1 VQAEGRDIDAIAT
14 TIYLRCHQPITVADV
29 VAAATVGKYR
39 RDVVSKSFIAESA
52 SVADML
58 LEEHVLV
65 RSSHRP
71 P

>member
-1 VQAEGRDIDAIAT
+1 VQAEGGDIDAIAT
-14 TIYLRCHQPITVADV
+14 TIYLSRHQPITVADV
-29 VAAATVGKYR
+29 VAATTAGKYCH
-39 RDVVSKSFIAESA
+39 DVVSKSFIAESA
-52 SVADML
+52 AVADML

>member
-1 VQAEGRDIDAIAT
+1 MQAEGRDIDAIAT
-14 TIYLRCHQPITVADV
+14 TIYLRRHQPITVADV
-29 VAAATVGKYR
+29 VAAATAGKYR
-39 RDVVSKSFIAESA
+39 REVVSKSFIAESA
-52 SVADML
+52 RVADML